1 MRPFKKLVLASTVL
15 STFGLGTHAFAQDPT
30 KTADPTAQK
39 SDDVQVVVVTGSHI
53 RRKDLNTA
61 SPEITI
67 TSAEAVASGTMTVA
81 DLVQK
86 LPQAA
91 NSEQTN
97 GLLGGY
103 IVTGGPGAETLS
115 LYGLGAQNTLILING
130 RRMGPAGVAGSIG
143 PIDLN
148 VLPLQAFKQVDVL
161 LDGSS
166 SIYGSDAVGGVVNF
180 VTKKNTDG
188 TDLIIQTNVPQ
199 RSGGMDY
206 TATLTT
212 GKTFDKG
219 YISLLGSYHE
229 DTGLRIKDRKD
240 TACAEDVLFDPSTG
254 ARSDFLDTNGH
265 YRCNN
270 LLNNSFQGYGYGGE
284 FQLPV
289 AGMTYP
295 SDGVLATL
303 PGWVRAGR
311 SGHPATQ
318 PYLNETSSL
327 YDNSTASQPVKTASV
342 LVTGGYDVSSTT
354 HLYSEL
360 LFNQRQSENH
370 GAYQL
375 FPYVSPYNPTN
386 TVAAGLYNKTIP
398 GSGYAR
404 PIIAYDH
411 LTRVKVDYFRGV
423 FGVNGTFQNFG
434 PLNGF
439 SYDTNYQ
446 ISDSQGSYGQTF
458 IYADR
463 VAATTGYSGLAC
475 DPSAM
480 TVSPTACV
488 TIPWFSADVLAGKFS
503 DAQKNFL
510 FGYETGHTKY
520 IQQTIESNISGDVF
534 QLPAGAVSAV
544 GGIFLESDQQND
556 TPGYNQQNSNYWGFS
571 TAGITKGQ
579 TTTEQVYGEIYAPLI
594 KNAPLIQHLDLT
606 LSGRMAN
613 YSVAGSNST
622 YKVGAVW
629 NITSEFAFTATHGTS
644 FRAPSI
650 YEKKL
655 ANQVGFFSVSDPC
668 ENWGDSTNAKIQTR
682 CAAEGIP
689 ATYPG
694 ELATPEDITGGGDSL
709 KPETARNTNYGFAWT
724 PAWAD
729 LKVKV
734 NYNSIIDVNKIE
746 SFGAQNIVNAC
757 YSTSDFPNYYCS
769 LITRNATTHDITVVT
784 DNYINVGKV
793 DNRNVS
799 LEVTYA
805 KKFPFGRFVVQSNS
819 SWQLKNSQVLGDQT
833 TDYTGS
839 VGSPVFTNQTR
850 FDLTT
855 RDWTFHWDFD
865 LTGVSSDR
873 RFYGGSDLQPATANY
888 PNGYVMK
895 IATPFYQIHNLSV
908 TRNFDKLRITL
919 GVKNVFDVKAPTL
932 STGEFREGT
941 AALNMYDLLGRSAFL
956 SIDKHF

>member
-1 MRPFKKLVLASTVL
+1 MRHLKKFVLASTVL
-15 STFGLGTHAFAQDPT
+15 SSFGMGAHAFAQDAT
-30 KTADPTAQK
+30 TTTITAK
-39 SDDVQVVVVTGSHI
+39 KDDVQVVVVTGSHL

-61 SPEITI
+61 SPEVTI
-67 TSAEAVASGTMTVA
+67 TSLEAEKEGVTSVA
-81 DLVQK
+81 DLLQR

-115 LYGLGAQNTLILING
+115 LYGLGAQNTLVLING
-130 RRMGPAGVAGSIG
+130 RRMGPAGVQGSIG

-188 TDLIIQTNVPQ
+188 FDLIAQSNVPA
-199 RSGGMDY
+199 RSGGT
-206 TATLTT
+206 TATITLTG

-219 YISLLGSYHE
+219 YLTFLGSYSE
-229 DTGLRIKDRKD
+229 DTGLKIKDRKD
-240 TACAEDVLFDPSTG
+240 TACAQDVLYNPSTG
-254 ARSDFLDTNGH
+254 ARSDFLDTTGN

-270 LLNNSFQGYGYGGE
+270 LLADSFQGYGYGGE

-289 AGMTYP
+289 AGYTYP
-295 SDGVLATL
+295 ADGKLATL

-311 SGHPATQ
+311 SGHPDTQ
-318 PYLNETSSL
+318 AYLNENSPL
-327 YDNSTASQPVKTASV
+327 YGNETVSEPVKTFSA
-342 LVTGGYDVSSTT
+342 LVTGGYDVSSST
-354 HLYSEL
+354 HLYTEL
-360 LFNQRQSENH
+360 MFNQRQSENH
-370 GAYQL
+370 GVYQL
-375 FPYVSPYNPTN
+375 FPYVAPTNPNN
-386 TVAAGLYNKTIP
+386 TVAAGLYASYPP
-398 GSGYAR
+398 GYGYAR
-404 PIIAYDH
+404 PIIAYDNF
-411 LTRVKVDYFRGV
+411 TRVKVDYFRGV
-423 FGVNGTFQNFG
+423 FGANGTFENLG

-439 SYDTNYQ
+439 SYDTYYQ
-446 ISDSQGSYGQTF
+446 VSDSQGTYGQSF
-458 IYADR
+458 VYNDR
-463 VAATTGYSGLAC
+463 VNATTDFGSAC
-475 DPSAM
+475 VAADM
-480 TVSPTACV
+480 TVSPTSCV
-488 TIPWFSADVLAGKFS
+488 SIPWFSSDVLAGKFS

-520 IQQTIESNISGDVF
+520 IQQTVESNISGDIF
-534 QLPAGAVSAV
+534 KLPAGAVSAV
-544 GGIFLESDQQND
+544 GGAFLESDQQND
-556 TPGYNQQNSNYWGFS
+556 TPGYNARNQNYWGFS

-579 TTTEQVYGEIYAPLI
+579 TTTEQVYGEIYAPLV
-594 KNAPLIQHLDLT
+594 KNFPLVQHLDLT

-622 YKVGAVW
+622 YKLGAVW
-629 NITSEFAFTATHGTS
+629 NITSEFAFTVTHGTS

-655 ANQVGFFSVSDPC
+655 ANQVGYFSVLDPC
-668 ENWGDSTNAKIQTR
+668 TNWGDSTNTKVQTR

-689 ATYPG
+689 NNYAG
-694 ELATPEDITGGGDSL
+694 ELATPEDITGGGDHL

-734 NYNSIIDVNKIE
+734 NYNSIIDVNKIT

-757 YSTSDFPNYYCS
+757 YSTSTFPNYYCS
-769 LITRNATTHDITVVT
+769 LITRASNHDITVVT

-793 DNRNVS
+793 DNRNLGLQIS
-799 LEVTYA
+799 YA
-805 KKFPFGRFVVQSNS
+805 KKFPFGRFSVESDS
-819 SWQLKNSQVLGDQT
+819 SWQLKNEQTLGDQT

-850 FDLTT
+850 LDLQT
-855 RDWTFHWDFD
+855 RDWNFHWDFD
-865 LTGVSSDR
+865 LTGQASDR

-888 PNGYVMK
+888 PQGYVVK
-895 IATPFYQIHNLSV
+895 VVTPFYQIHNFSV

-919 GVKNVFDVKAPTL
+919 GIKNVFDVKAPTL
-932 STGEFREGT
+932 SAGEFRVGT
-941 AALNMYDLLGRSAFL
+941 AALNMYDLLGRSAFI
-956 SIDKHF
+956 SVDKHF